1 MELAM
6 RQWIDD
12 LSFRARIGL
21 LILTV
26 AATTV
31 AMVEV
36 AD

>member
-26 AATTV
+26 AAMTV